1 MKLFKVIFI
10 VLLFSN
16 FTFGFD
22 ANVSEYNN
30 TSEIKVENLQSKEL
44 AKQTQEQKNIDLSFK
59 SLYSN
64 AHFIVKSVIWVLIS
78 FSIITWTIFFAKSIQ
93 FRIGFVKIDKDIK
106 ELQRIDS
113 DISLNKLQYMANLKD
128 QNSFLNL
135 MTLSLYAEILKSD
148 TKSKNLKHRL
158 EILIE
163 NSLGK
168 IIAESKVGISV
179 FASIGSNAPFI
190 GLFGT
195 VWGIMNS
202 FVGIA
207 NSNNA
212 SLAVVAPGIA
222 EALFATAIGLLS
234 AIPAVLIYNYFVKLS
249 SKFGTKLQ
257 IMANELYVIVLREIE
272 KDENSNR

>member
-22 ANVSEYNN
+22 ANISEYNN